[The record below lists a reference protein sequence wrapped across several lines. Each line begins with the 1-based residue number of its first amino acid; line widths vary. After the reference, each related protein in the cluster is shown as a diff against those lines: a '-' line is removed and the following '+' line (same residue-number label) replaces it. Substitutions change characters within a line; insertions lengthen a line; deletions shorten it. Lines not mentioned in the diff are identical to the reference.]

1 MATMH
6 YCAFENTAIDMRV
19 CLDKANELD
28 SLEGL
33 EEHERRAFHS
43 LLRLCRQFLKAGESL
58 ATDCTTDED

>member
-6 YCAFENTAIDMRV
+6 YCAFENTATDMRV

-43 LLRLCRQFLKAGESL
+43 LLRLCRKFVEAGEPL
-58 ATDCTTDED
+58 VTDCATRED